1 MVRNPDHITV
11 AVRDADAA
19 IAFFALLGFRRDHT
33 ALIDGGEPAEYMG
46 MPGMVAD
53 HITLVLE
60 DADPR
65 FEIQLLHFR
74 SPEPG
79 NDDESPSSLNRLGF
93 NHLAFRVDDVAA
105 TAAHLEANG
114 VARLNAEMDYI
125 SRKLE
130 FFAGP
135 EGVTIELVEWIGE

>member
-1 MVRNPDHITV
+1 MVRNPDHVTI

-19 IAFFALLGFRRDHT
+19 IEFFALLGFRRDHT
-33 ALIDGGEPAEYMG
+33 ALIDGGEPAAYMG
-46 MPGMVAD
+46 VPGMVAD

-60 DADPR
+60 DADPH

-79 NDDESPSSLNRLGF
+79 TGDEEPSFRHRLGF
-93 NHLAFRVDDVAA
+93 NHLAFRVDDIAA

-114 VARLNAEMDYI
+114 AARLNAEIDYI

-135 EGVTIELVEWIGE
+135 EGVTIELVEWTGE